1 MKSEEFAAAMF
12 VTLTAFILHS
22 SFIFVDCL
30 KILHSSFFIL
40 HLFLYLCS
48 KFSKYT
54 YKMQKS
60 QIVLMAAAVV
70 ALSSCS
76 KLGKLSSDNFAVTP
90 TPLEAVGGQVPATI
104 NGTFPVKYMK
114 KKAVVTVTPV
124 LKYQGGEAEG
134 QSATFQGEKVEGN
147 ATTIQYK
154 VGGTYTMKT
163 NFAYIDPMQS
173 SELYARF
180 DAKLGKKTVSIPE
193 VKIGYGVLATSQLL
207 SRCSMNGATAP
218 DAYQRIIAQ
227 KQEAN
232 IKFLINQAN
241 LRASELNSVSIRDLG
256 KILKEINDNA
266 ETRALQ
272 NIEVSAYASPDGRYE
287 LNEKLAEKRQN
298 VSSDYL
304 KGELKKIK
312 MKADVDTKYTAEDW
326 AGFQELI
333 SKSNLQDK
341 EIILRVLSMYQDP
354 EEREQQISNMSEV
367 YTDIKESILPD
378 VNYEVIGRSD
388 EQIIDQF
395 QQDPSKLSVEEMVYG
410 ANKLTKN
417 EAERKQWNE
426 AIAKQYPSDY
436 RALNN
441 MAQQAIAEGNKAAA
455 ENYLKQAASVSKNA
469 PEVNTNLALLALQS
483 GDVNAA
489 ETYLA
494 KGSGSD
500 TFKEVMGN
508 LNIAKGNY
516 TQAAND
522 LAGANTNSAA
532 LAQILAKDYTSAKK
546 TLAAIKNADAIT
558 SYLQAIL
565 AARTGDANTL
575 ATSLKSAIQQDP
587 TLASRA
593 ANDLE
598 FAKFASTIKS
608 IVR

>member
-1 MKSEEFAAAMF
+1 MMS
-12 VTLTAFILHS
+12 
-22 SFIFVDCL
+22 
-30 KILHSSFFIL
+30 
-40 HLFLYLCS
+40 
-48 KFSKYT
+48 
-54 YKMQKS
+54 
-60 QIVLMAAAVV
+60 AAVL

-76 KLGKLSSDNFAVTP
+76 KLGKLSSDNFTVTP

-114 KKAVVTVTPV
+114 KKAQVTVTPV

-147 ATTIQYK
+147 ATTIRYK
-154 VGGTYTMKT
+154 AGGTYAMKT
-163 NFAYIDPMQS
+163 NFAYIEPMLK

-207 SRCSMNGATAP
+207 NRCNITGATAP
-218 DAYQRIIAQ
+218 DGYQRIIAQ

-241 LRASELNSVSIRDLG
+241 LRASELNNISVKDLG

-272 NIEVSAYASPDGRYE
+272 NIEVSAYASPDGKYDF
-287 LNEKLAEKRQN
+287 NEKLAEKRQN

-304 KGELKKIK
+304 KGELKKIR
-312 MKADVDTKYTAEDW
+312 MKADVDTKFTAEDW
-326 AGFQELI
+326 DGFQELV

-341 EIILRVLSMYQDP
+341 EIILRVLSMYQEP

-367 YTDIKESILPD
+367 YTDIKESILPELRRARLI

-388 EQIIDQF
+388 EQILEQF

-410 ANKLTKN
+410 ANKLTKD
-417 EAERKQWNE
+417 EATRKQWNE

-441 MAQQAIAEGNKAAA
+441 MAQQAIAAGNTEVAN
-455 ENYLKQAASVSKNA
+455 NYLKQAAGVSKNA
-469 PEVNTNLALLALQS
+469 PEVNTNLALLALKN

-516 TQAAND
+516 TQAATD
-522 LAGANTNSAA
+522 LAGTYSNSAA

-558 SYLQAIL
+558 SYLQAVL
-565 AARTGDANTL
+565 AARTNDTTTL
-575 ATSLKSAIQQDP
+575 ASALKSAIQQDA
-587 TLASRA
+587 TLAARA

-598 FAKFASTIKS
+598 FAKYASIIKG
-608 IVR
+608 IIK

>member
-1 MKSEEFAAAMF
+1 MMS
-12 VTLTAFILHS
+12 
-22 SFIFVDCL
+22 
-30 KILHSSFFIL
+30 
-40 HLFLYLCS
+40 
-48 KFSKYT
+48 
-54 YKMQKS
+54 
-60 QIVLMAAAVV
+60 AAVL

-114 KKAVVTVTPV
+114 KKAQVTVTPV
-124 LKYQGGEAEG
+124 LKYQGGEVEG

-147 ATTIQYK
+147 ATTINYK
-154 VGGTYTMKT
+154 AGGTYAMKT
-163 NFAYIDPMQS
+163 SFAFIEPMLS

-193 VKIGYGVLATSQLL
+193 VKIGYGVVATSQLL
-207 SRCSMNGATAP
+207 NRCNMTGATAP

-241 LRASELNSVSIRDLG
+241 LRASELNSVSIKDLG

-272 NIEVSAYASPDGRYE
+272 NIEVSAYASPDGKYDF
-287 LNEKLAEKRQN
+287 NEKLAEKRQN

-304 KGELKKIK
+304 KGELKKIQ

-326 AGFQELI
+326 EGFQELV

-341 EIILRVLSMYQDP
+341 EVILRVLSMYQEP

-367 YTDIKESILPD
+367 YTDIKESILPELRRARLI

-388 EQIIDQF
+388 EQILAQF
-395 QQDPSKLSVEEMVYG
+395 QQDPSKLSVEEMIYG
-410 ANKLTKN
+410 ANKLAKD
-417 EAERKQWNE
+417 EATRKQWNE
-426 AIAKQYPSDY
+426 AIAKQYPNDY

-441 MAQQAIAEGNKAAA
+441 MAQQAIAEGNTEVAN
-455 ENYLKQAASVSKNA
+455 NYLKKAASVSKNA
-469 PEVNTNLALLALQS
+469 PEVNTNMALLAIKD
-483 GDVNAA
+483 GNVNAA

-508 LNIAKGNY
+508 LNVAKGNY
-516 TQAAND
+516 TQAATD
-522 LAGANTNSAA
+522 LAGTNSNSAA

-546 TLAAIKNADAIT
+546 TLAAIKNPDATT
-558 SYLQAIL
+558 SYLQAVL
-565 AARTGDANTL
+565 AARTGDTTTL
-575 ATSLKSAIQQDP
+575 TSALKSAIQQDGS
-587 TLASRA
+587 LAARA
-593 ANDLE
+593 ANDPE
-598 FAKFASTIKS
+598 FAKYESIVKS
-608 IVR
+608 ILK

>member
-1 MKSEEFAAAMF
+1 M
-12 VTLTAFILHS
+12 
-22 SFIFVDCL
+22 
-30 KILHSSFFIL
+30 
-40 HLFLYLCS
+40 
-48 KFSKYT
+48 
-54 YKMQKS
+54 MQKS
-60 QIVLMAAAVV
+60 HVFMMSAAVL

-76 KLGKLSSDNFAVTP
+76 KLGKLSSDNFTVTP

-114 KKAVVTVTPV
+114 KKAQVTVTPV

-147 ATTIQYK
+147 ATTIRYK
-154 VGGTYTMKT
+154 AGGTYAMKT
-163 NFAYIDPMQS
+163 NFAYIEPMLK

-207 SRCSMNGATAP
+207 NRCNITGATAP
-218 DAYQRIIAQ
+218 DGYQRIIAQ

-241 LRASELNSVSIRDLG
+241 LRASELNNVSVKDLG

-272 NIEVSAYASPDGRYE
+272 NIEVSAYASPDGKYDF
-287 LNEKLAEKRQN
+287 NEKLAEKRQN

-304 KGELKKIK
+304 KGELKKIR
-312 MKADVDTKYTAEDW
+312 MKADVDTKFTAEDW
-326 AGFQELI
+326 DGFQELV

-341 EIILRVLSMYQDP
+341 EIILRVLSMYQEP

-367 YTDIKESILPD
+367 YTDIKESILPELRRARLI

-388 EQIIDQF
+388 EQILEQF

-410 ANKLTKN
+410 ANKLTKD
-417 EAERKQWNE
+417 EATRKQWNE

-441 MAQQAIAEGNKAAA
+441 MAQQAIAAGNTEVAN
-455 ENYLKQAASVSKNA
+455 NYLKQAASVSKNA
-469 PEVNTNLALLALQS
+469 PEVNTNLALLALKN

-516 TQAAND
+516 TQAATD
-522 LAGANTNSAA
+522 LAGTYSNSAA

-558 SYLQAIL
+558 SYLQAVL
-565 AARTGDANTL
+565 AARTNDTTTL
-575 ATSLKSAIQQDP
+575 ASALKSAIQQDA
-587 TLASRA
+587 TLAARA

-598 FAKFASTIKS
+598 FAKYASIIKG
-608 IVR
+608 IIK